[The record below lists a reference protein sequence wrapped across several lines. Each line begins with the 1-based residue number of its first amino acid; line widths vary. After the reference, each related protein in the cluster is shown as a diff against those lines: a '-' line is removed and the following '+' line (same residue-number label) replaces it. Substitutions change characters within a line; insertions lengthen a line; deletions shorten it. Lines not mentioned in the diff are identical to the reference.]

1 MLVRGGRGGLFIDT
15 RGSQLFQV
23 HRMTSEDV
31 MARLPDAGIV
41 HGFEKKLDLLL
52 DYMRKN
58 AIKLI
63 LITFFILDFMVSE
76 FFNELY

>member
-1 MLVRGGRGGLFIDT
+1 MFIDT

-41 HGFEKKLDLLL
+41 HGFEKKVRLASGLHEKKRYQNDF
-52 DYMRKN
+52 N
-58 AIKLI
+58 H
-63 LITFFILDFMVSE
+63 FFILDFRVSE